1 MKLFRLGVAS
11 LLMMGGM
18 ASILPVFAADVVR
31 LEVII
36 TPSTIKTHEFTD
48 VTIKALDAD
57 GKVVTNYGQNNDGD
71 IMMYLEEYGNKQE
84 SPDFILP

>member
-1 MKLFRLGVAS
+1 MKKQLRFGRIFIEIKTAKT
-11 LLMMGGM
+11 
-18 ASILPVFAADVVR
+18 
-31 LEVII
+31 LELRRCEI
-36 TPSTIKTHEFTD
+36 IKTHEFTD